1 MRTIQD
7 LFNETAKD
15 MPFNEDLIITSKKIP
30 YVYDKYLK
38 YLTLERLELT
48 RKTKIY
54 KQLFKEKHEYYS
66 GKASKETYQENRFDI
81 KVLRG
86 DLSVYLE
93 ADEELGKLQEG
104 LEFMKSKIAFLEQ
117 TLRNIT
123 NKGYA
128 CKNLIE
134 WEKIQNGII

>member
-7 LFNETAKD
+7 LFDETAKD

-104 LEFMKSKIAFLEQ
+104 LEFMKSKISFLEQ

>member
-7 LFNETAKD
+7 LFDETAKD

-93 ADEELGKLQEG
+93 ADDELGKLQEG

>member
-1 MRTIQD
+1 MKTLEN
-7 LFNETAKD
+7 LFAETAKD
-15 MPFNEDLIITSKKIP
+15 MPFNDDLIITSKKLP

-38 YLTLERLELT
+38 CLIMDRLELT
-48 RKTKIY
+48 RTTKLF
-54 KQLFKEKHEYYS
+54 KQLYKEKHEYYS

-93 ADEELGKLQEG
+93 ADEELAKKQESIDYI
-104 LEFMKSKIAFLEQ
+104 KCKIEFLEQ

-123 NKGYA
+123 SKGYA

-134 WEKIQNGII
+134 WEKLQNGII

>member
-7 LFNETAKD
+7 LFDETAKD

-128 CKNLIE
+128 CKNMIE
-134 WEKIQNGII
+134 LEKIQNAII

>member
-7 LFNETAKD
+7 LFDETAKD

>member
-7 LFNETAKD
+7 LFDETAKD

-93 ADEELGKLQEG
+93 ADDELGKLQEG
-104 LEFMKSKIAFLEQ
+104 LEFMKSKISFLEQ

-134 WEKIQNGII
+134 WEKIQYGII

>member
-1 MRTIQD
+1 MITLD
-7 LFNETAKD
+7 NLFEETAKD
-15 MPFNEDLIITSKKIP
+15 MPFNEDLIITSKKLP
-30 YVYDKYLK
+30 YIYDKYLK
-38 YLTLERLELT
+38 YLIQHRLELT
-48 RKTKIY
+48 RKNKIY

-66 GKASKETYQENRFDI
+66 GRASKETYQENRFDI

-86 DLSVYLE
+86 DLPVYLE
-93 ADEELGKLQEG
+93 ADEELAQLQEG
-104 LEFMKSKIAFLEQ
+104 LDFIKTKLEFLEQ